1 MTESANAA
9 LNAPKLQCSPY
20 EVTIPHYI
28 FISSSPEL
36 KPCVLEVG
44 SPISCY
50 FGDFWLSVK
59 VRQETQELQA
69 VLKCSFF
76 LFVSTETETCLLSL
90 PAAAFRKTQVGS
102 HFHLMSCFYFSRN
115 LHSARCLKKKKT
127 PQNLLVWWEHPVLSS
142 GRAVL
147 LLPICFFLN
156 SSWFTHSPDQQQQG
170 KTVQRENTQSNSWIT
185 HYHSMLSE
193 ILPN

>member
-90 PAAAFRKTQVGS
+90 PAATFRKTQVGS

-115 LHSARCLKKKKT
+115 LHSARCLKKKTT
-127 PQNLLVWWEHPVLSS
+127 PKPSGVMRASRTEQWESC
-142 GRAVL
+142 ATAADL
-147 LLPICFFLN
+147 LLPKFLLIH
-156 SSWFTHSPDQQQQG
+156 SFT
-170 KTVQRENTQSNSWIT
+170 
-185 HYHSMLSE
+185 
-193 ILPN
+193 